1 MFILFIHL
9 FATFSSV
16 FLGYYLYLFSKKPL
30 EVQKNLVYLLS
41 TLLFISAITGILLN
55 LFRFGPFHVLSI
67 VTITTIPLALWH
79 LSKSKFLKFK
89 RGLLYNFIGLNIAM
103 VGAFEPDRY
112 MGRRLQLTE
121 TAWGVLMILA
131 VLVGFYMVVQAN
143 RSTKFFR

>member
-1 MFILFIHL
+1 MPILFIHL
-9 FATFSSV
+9 FATFSSAL
-16 FLGYYLYLFSKKPL
+16 LGYYLFFFSKKPIEL
-30 EVQKNLVYLLS
+30 QKIATYCIS
-41 TLLFISAITGILLN
+41 TLLIVSGITGILLN
-55 LFRFGPFHVLSI
+55 LYSFGPFHALSV

-89 RGLLYNFIGLNIAM
+89 KGLLYNFIGLNVAM

-121 TAWGVLMILA
+121 TTWGILMILA

-143 RSTKFFR
+143 RSAKFFR